1 LLRHGY
7 PKQIPADLLAL
18 FVAVHKYVAK
28 SSRFHYLIALIVF
41 VKKSPTKLIARGLL
55 VIFRVLLN
63 GVIFSCRLH
72 RKWSV
77 YLHWLTALSFC
88 YV

>member
-41 VKKSPTKLIARGLL
+41 VKKSPTKFIARGLFKTL
-55 VIFRVLLN
+55 VVFRVLLN
-63 GVIFSCRLH
+63 GVVFSCRLR
-72 RKWSV
+72 RK
-77 YLHWLTALSFC
+77 
-88 YV
+88 